1 MYWEEKRMRVDN
13 DLDKLLQQSY
23 DLVIVTTGH
32 KDYRNNQSLIAKLVD
47 QQPAFVYDTIG
58 ILTED
63 EIKTLKSKHTVKV
76 IGRGDL

>member
-1 MYWEEKRMRVDN
+1 LK
-13 DLDKLLQQSY
+13 QPY

-32 KDYRNNQSLIAKLVD
+32 KDYRNNQALISKLAD
-47 QQPAFVYDTIG
+47 QQPGFIYDTIG

-63 EIKTLKSKHTVKV
+63 EINKLKSKHIVRV